1 TVTGGRAVGAASSPS
16 AGGNGGAVYVAGGL
30 LTLANTTI
38 SGNSAARSGG
48 GIYAHEGAVNVS
60 TGTIS
65 GNSARLT
72 GGVSGFD
79 NDIRI
84 TNSIIS
90 GNTGGGVGG
99 TYGDLQVIYSTVS
112 NNTGDGIDYGGGNV
126 SVTNSTIS
134 GNTRGIVVTGGDFAL
149 DLELTHSTVTRNAQ
163 TGVLAYSAGEGI
175 EIILNRSLIAGNSR
189 SEISADAEYTLVT
202 AGNSNVL
209 GHSGD
214 ARITGFNPGSTDIV
228 PRQPLNAILNPTLAD
243 NGGFTRTHALV
254 AGSPA
259 IDAVNDGTCPPP
271 TRDQRGITRPRD
283 GNGDGGPACDAG
295 AVEYVASP
303 GIPPAS
309 ALP

>member
-1 TVTGGRAVGAASSPS
+1 
-16 AGGNGGAVYVAGGL
+16 VYVAGGL

-38 SGNSAARSGG
+38 SGNSAAKSGG
-48 GIYAHEGAVNVS
+48 GVYAHEGAVSVS
-60 TGTIS
+60 TSTIS

-112 NNTGDGIDYGGGNV
+112 NNTGDGIDYGVGSV

-149 DLELTHSTVTRNAQ
+149 GLELTHSTVTPNVQTGALDLELMHTTVTRNAQ

-189 SEISADAEYTLVT
+189 SEISADAEYILVT
-202 AGNSNVL
+202 AGNSNVF

-214 ARITGFNPGSTDIV
+214 ARITGFDPGATDIV
-228 PRQPLNAILNPTLAD
+228 PMQPLNTIISPTLTD

-271 TRDQRGITRPRD
+271 ARDQRGITRPRD

-303 GIPPAS
+303 GVPPAS